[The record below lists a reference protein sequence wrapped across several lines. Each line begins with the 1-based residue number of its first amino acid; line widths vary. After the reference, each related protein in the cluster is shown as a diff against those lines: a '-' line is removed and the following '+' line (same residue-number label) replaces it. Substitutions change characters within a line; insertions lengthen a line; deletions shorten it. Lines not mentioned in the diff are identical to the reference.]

1 LSLDDCRKP
10 SMKMINAFSLDTSP
24 LCADTCA
31 FAEREL
37 RETPEQVQ
45 KSLAELREL
54 LKGKSKT
61 STSVPEA
68 ILRVGVGNDDWFA
81 VISTSHRYYKLKDT
95 KHPTNFRF
103 RSKSVLILQQSVFFF
118 FKFILVSKVTFSSR
132 NNVFQS

>member
-1 LSLDDCRKP
+1 MVGNAKSTMLKASLSSKRLSLDDCRKP

-24 LCADTCA
+24 LSADASA

-61 STSVPEA
+61 STKR
-68 ILRVGVGNDDWFA
+68 LRVGVGNDDWFA
-81 VISTSHRYYKLKDT
+81 VISTTHRYYKLKDT
-95 KHPTNFRF
+95 KHPMSFRF
-103 RSKSVLILQQSVFFF
+103 RSKTLFECIDFTTIYVYF
-118 FKFILVSKVTFSSR
+118 
-132 NNVFQS
+132 